1 MTGVG
6 VLVVG
11 VALYREFTSPQ
22 VRDLSA
28 HELSESDAIHSRR

>member
-11 VALYREFTSPQ
+11 VALYREFTAPQ
-22 VRDLSA
+22 DLSA
-28 HELSESDAIHSRR
+28 HELSESDTIHSRR